1 MNIKPSLY
9 HIIEDFKHNAYLY
22 GNNPPLK
29 PTITTV
35 RKVMPGAPGR
45 ISFTISQT
53 TKQKPTPNPVLK
65 PATKPV
71 PKLATKQAIKYNPAD
86 WPEEEDLPIAPSKP
100 SSLQK
105 IYKK

>member
-9 HIIEDFKHNAYLY
+9 HIIEEFKHNTDLY
-22 GNNPPLK
+22 GNNPPIK

-53 TKQKPTPNPVLK
+53 TKQKPTPK

-71 PKLATKQAIKYNPAD
+71 SKLATPTKYNPAD

>member
-9 HIIEDFKHNAYLY
+9 HIIEDFKHNADLY

-53 TKQKPTPNPVLK
+53 TKQKPVLK
-65 PATKPV
+65 PATKPTPVSKPV
-71 PKLATKQAIKYNPAD
+71 PKPTTKYNPAD
-86 WPEEEDLPIAPSKP
+86 WPEEEDLPIAPSKQQ
-100 SSLQK
+100 L
-105 IYKK
+105 YKKPIK

>member
-9 HIIEDFKHNAYLY
+9 HIIEDFKHNADLY

-53 TKQKPTPNPVLK
+53 TKQKPTP
-65 PATKPV
+65 
-71 PKLATKQAIKYNPAD
+71 KLATKPAIKYNPAD
-86 WPEEEDLPIAPSKP
+86 WPEEEDLPIAPSKQQ
-100 SSLQK
+100 L
-105 IYKK
+105 YKKPIK